1 MADKYCSMCGEKLVG
16 AFCGSC
22 GTKKSDSS
30 QPVSLKENKTEMD
43 DAQLIEI
50 VYRNPQDY
58 TTETK
63 ELANAEIDKR
73 EIRAEQIQKV
83 INEHHLAKQNKFPYR
98 DISSLTNTLILLLK
112 ATVLISLIAVI
123 SDIFEIILLN
133 DMKTGNFDYLT
144 IEDQTIVN
152 DTRQQLIGIIQ
163 ISLLIITG
171 IVFLRWI
178 YFSNSNSQSLG
189 ATGMQFTPGWSIGWY
204 FVPIMTFFKPY
215 QAMKEIWQTS
225 KNTENWSLV
234 KAPSLLPQWWT
245 LWLISLF
252 LGNISFRLSLRAEEI
267 DEYISYSSIT
277 LVSDLVDIPLALIA
291 IKLVGSIFDMQNEKH
306 ITPSPPDDNPHPK
319 G

>member
-178 YFSNSNSQSLG
+178 YFSNSNSRSLG
-189 ATGMQFTPGWSIGWY
+189 ASGMQFTPGWTIGYY
-204 FVPIMTFFKPY
+204 FVPFLNLYKPY
-215 QAMKEIWQTS
+215 RAMKEIWKTS
-225 KNTENWSLV
+225 KDPKNWEMV
-234 KAPSLLPQWWT
+234 KTPSFFPQWWT
-245 LWLISLF
+245 LWLISAF
-252 LGNISFRLSLRAEEI
+252 LGNISFRLSMKAEELN
-267 DEYISYSSIT
+267 ELFVSSSVT
-277 LVSDLVDIPLALIA
+277 LASDLVEIPLALIA
-291 IKLVGSIFDMQNEKH
+291 IKLVGSIFNMQNEKH
-306 ITPSPPDDNPHPK
+306 ITLTPTD